1 MLKRLVPVLVA
12 AVALGACATE
22 TRVVVAPD
30 DACATY
36 GFRVGTA
43 AYDQCRAREYSARQQ
58 GRVVVGYSEA
68 QIYADAQAACRAYG
82 LVPYDRTYDVCVQRE
97 YAARRPV

>member
-12 AVALGACATE
+12 AVALGGCATE

-43 AYDQCRAREYSARQQ
+43 AYDQCRAREYSALQQ

-97 YAARRPV
+97 YAAWRPV

>member
-1 MLKRLVPVLVA
+1 MLKRLLTVLVA
-12 AVALGACATE
+12 TAALGACATE

-30 DACATY
+30 DACAAY

-58 GRVVVGYSEA
+58 GRGVVGYSEA

-82 LVPYDRTYDVCVQRE
+82 LVPYDRNYDVCVQRE